1 MAEDILKYQA
11 GREAAIRGDK
21 RDARK
26 SSDWLEG
33 YDAARAVKEAS
44 YALPSDYTAGRE

>member
-26 SSDWLEG
+26 HSDWLEG
-33 YDAARAVKEAS
+33 YDAV
-44 YALPSDYTAGRE
+44 AGDR

>member
-1 MAEDILKYQA
+1 MAENIHEFQA

-33 YDAARAVKEAS
+33 YDAV
-44 YALPSDYTAGRE
+44 AGDR